1 MKKVV
6 LSLLVIVG
14 IVLLTGCGKVDFS
27 KTSHI
32 ACSKTEQNS
41 SDTTTT
47 ILNLAYDKNEKIT
60 DFEVIADVQY
70 NKQMSEEAIKIVEK
84 TLQLVGAIPG
94 ISFKSSVGS
103 NGINYKFSGNIKM
116 LKVVMK
122 NVNKDY
128 SEDKVTGDTKSEAL
142 SELTEDGYTCEDIK
156 K

>member
-103 NGINYKFSGNIKM
+103 NSLNYSFSGNIKM

>member
-6 LSLLVIVG
+6 LSLLVIAG

-27 KTSHI
+27 KSSHI
-32 ACSKTEQNS
+32 TCSKTEQNS

-47 ILNLAYDKNEKIT
+47 VLNLAYDKNEKIT
-60 DFEVIADVQY
+60 DFEVIANVQY
-70 NKQMSEEAIKIVEK
+70 NNQMSEEAIKIVEK

-94 ISFKSSVGS
+94 ISFESSVES
-103 NGINYKFSGNIKM
+103 NSLNYKFSGNINM

-128 SEDKVTGDTKSEAL
+128 SEDKVTGDTKAEAL
-142 SELTEDGYTCEDIK
+142 SELTEDGYACEDIK